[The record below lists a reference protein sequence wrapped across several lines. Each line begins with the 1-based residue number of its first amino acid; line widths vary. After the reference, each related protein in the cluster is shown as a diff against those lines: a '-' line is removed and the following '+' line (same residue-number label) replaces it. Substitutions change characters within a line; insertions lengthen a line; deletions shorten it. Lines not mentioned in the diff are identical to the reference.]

1 MKIKISVTV
10 SVLVLTSS
18 LTLAEKPASGAME
31 KMEVTQ
37 AAASDPVQE
46 AATREA
52 MARALSAV
60 PLARSAAG
68 PRILP
73 FVDSTGQAVAI
84 GKSLLAFQIL
94 PFVDSRGNQIPILKD
109 GPAILPFV
117 DLSGEPIFVGKVRLI
132 EPVSQ

>member
-1 MKIKISVTV
+1 MA
-10 SVLVLTSS
+10 
-18 LTLAEKPASGAME
+18 LAQKPAPVAMGD
-31 KMEVTQ
+31 MEVAQ
-37 AAASDPVQE
+37 AAAADPVQE

-73 FVDSTGQAVAI
+73 FVDSTGQAVTI
-84 GKSLLAFQIL
+84 GKPLLAFQIL